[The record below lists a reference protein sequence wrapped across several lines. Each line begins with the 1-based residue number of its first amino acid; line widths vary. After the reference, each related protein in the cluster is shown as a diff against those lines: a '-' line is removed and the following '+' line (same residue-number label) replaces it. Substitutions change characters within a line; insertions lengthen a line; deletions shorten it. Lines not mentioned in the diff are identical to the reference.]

1 MPAITT
7 AEPRAEALALLQ
19 TIDPQG
25 AYSDRASA
33 KDNRHPCTLG
43 EAITATATVVE
54 AAFPGGDVPGELAQL
69 FSALA
74 LWAWDEGHKTF
85 ATGYHVGRDHGT
97 AQAQPAAA

>member
-7 AEPRAEALALLQ
+7 EPRAEVLALLQ

-25 AYSDRASA
+25 AYADEASA
-33 KDNRHPCTLG
+33 RHNRQPCTLG

-54 AAFPGGDVPGELAQL
+54 AAFPGGGVPGELAQL

-74 LWAWDEGHKTF
+74 LWAWDEGHKRYV
-85 ATGYHVGRDHGT
+85 TGYREGNAEALRV
-97 AQAQPAAA
+97 AC